1 MIYIRTN
8 SDNMVTFLHRKP
20 FDPVNGLNTT
30 KEELLKTGFLVD
42 SIPEPNTTTGNRAV
56 LYYNP
61 ELKKAYYKY
70 SAAQLPIKERLEL
83 LESAMNEQLLA
94 SMQVKEEEDITDG
107 EGCITDTESG
117 IGNGNDSEEENT
129 EQVQEENGQGDGD
142 NSEEDSQGNEVESDR
157 DAGYYTG
164 SSEEDEISGE
174 SGDTEE
180 SNSEEES
187 ISEEEDAG
195 SEYANESSDKD
206 ADNGGDNGGA
216 EAGEAESTETAGG
229 EEVSKET
236 ETSN

>member
-164 SSEEDEISGE
+164 SSEE
-174 SGDTEE
+174 
-180 SNSEEES
+180 ES

-206 ADNGGDNGGA
+206 ADNGGDNRGA
-216 EAGEAESTETAGG
+216 EAEEAESIETAGG